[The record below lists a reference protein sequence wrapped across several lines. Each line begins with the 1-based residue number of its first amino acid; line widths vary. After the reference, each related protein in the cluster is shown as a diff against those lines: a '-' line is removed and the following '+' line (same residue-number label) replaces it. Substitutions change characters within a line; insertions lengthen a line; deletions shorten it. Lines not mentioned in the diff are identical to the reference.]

1 MEFTLSL
8 YSRLDDYQVA
18 TFMRCFGTEALNMHS
33 SLLFASKEE
42 KGRIDEVLE
51 KHHIQNSQY
60 YVDQLFGRTL
70 QGKTL
75 WESSCFKN
83 ALHELSWKLT

>member
-42 KGRIDEVLE
+42 RGRIDEVLE
-51 KHHIQNSQY
+51 MWNRQNEQNFQAINKFQS
-60 YVDQLFGRTL
+60 
-70 QGKTL
+70 
-75 WESSCFKN
+75 E
-83 ALHELSWKLT
+83 

>member
-51 KHHIQNSQY
+51 KT
-60 YVDQLFGRTL
+60 VMM
-70 QGKTL
+70 
-75 WESSCFKN
+75 
-83 ALHELSWKLT
+83 

>member
-51 KHHIQNSQY
+51 MWNRQNEQNFQATNKFQS
-60 YVDQLFGRTL
+60 
-70 QGKTL
+70 
-75 WESSCFKN
+75 E
-83 ALHELSWKLT
+83 

>member
-18 TFMRCFGTEALNMHS
+18 TFMRCFGTEALNIHS

-51 KHHIQNSQY
+51 MWNRQNEQNFQAINKFQS
-60 YVDQLFGRTL
+60 
-70 QGKTL
+70 
-75 WESSCFKN
+75 E
-83 ALHELSWKLT
+83 

>member
-51 KHHIQNSQY
+51 MWNRQNEQTFQAINKFQS
-60 YVDQLFGRTL
+60 
-70 QGKTL
+70 
-75 WESSCFKN
+75 E
-83 ALHELSWKLT
+83 

>member
-51 KHHIQNSQY
+51 MWNRQNEQNFQAINKFQS
-60 YVDQLFGRTL
+60 
-70 QGKTL
+70 
-75 WESSCFKN
+75 E
-83 ALHELSWKLT
+83 